1 MKHNLKLSF
10 YGIIVVLIVL
20 FSYDLDVNLF
30 DLFNGFSNL
39 IKLGTYTFPPDWSLF
54 TVGFVAIVET
64 LKIAFLGTVFG
75 MILSLPFGL
84 LGSRN
89 LFSQKTTVVV
99 RVFLAAVRVLPSLLW
114 AVVFVIMVGP
124 GPFAGVLAMTLYTM
138 GYLAKLQYESI
149 EGISPEPLE
158 AVFSMGASRFQVI
171 RFVVLPEAANNLI
184 SQLLFMFEY
193 NVRASS
199 ILGFVGAGGVGFYIM
214 NYLKVLMYDKVAVLL
229 LVVLITIL
237 IMDYVSVKIR
247 DRYLVESRVCE

>member
-158 AVFSMGASRFQVI
+158 AVFSIGASRFQVI

-199 ILGFVGAGGVGFYIM
+199 ILGFVGAKILKTNIIKSAFRMMIIGGIAIMLGVMVG
-214 NYLKVLMYDKVAVLL
+214 
-229 LVVLITIL
+229 LVI
-237 IMDYVSVKIR
+237 K
-247 DRYLVESRVCE
+247 